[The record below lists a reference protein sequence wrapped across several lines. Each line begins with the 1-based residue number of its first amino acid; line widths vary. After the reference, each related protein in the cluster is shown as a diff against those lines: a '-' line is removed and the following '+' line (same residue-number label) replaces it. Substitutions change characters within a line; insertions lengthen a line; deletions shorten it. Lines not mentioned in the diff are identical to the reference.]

1 MTLTEP
7 AATKTF
13 APRPFLAASK
23 QFAAGSDTPRAY
35 LERCIAAI
43 AAHEPA
49 VGAFVETNFA
59 GARAAADQATERWRA
74 GKPRSAIDGM
84 PVGIK
89 DIMETY
95 DMPTQMGSPL
105 FDGWRGERDA
115 AAVYALRAA
124 GAVIVGKTVT
134 TEFAATHPRGTRNP
148 HDPRRTPGG
157 SSSGSAAA
165 VATGMVPAA
174 LGTQVVGSILRPSS
188 FCGCVGFKPTL
199 GAINRGGSHD
209 YLSQSCTGPI
219 AATLEDAW
227 VVAREIARR
236 VGGDPGFPR
245 LAGPMTPP
253 PGKKLGAVAVLETP
267 GWPDAGSGA
276 RQELERAVAA
286 LRAAGIAI
294 LTRRDHPLVEKIE
307 TALTQAMPITRAI
320 NEWEFV
326 WPLNDYHRRDASKLS
341 ESMRERLK
349 SAEAMD
355 EGRYEELIAERA
367 RIRAQF
373 AELAAV
379 ADAAVTLSATGA
391 APVGLGWTGD
401 PIFVVSGSLLG
412 VPAVSLPLLEDD
424 GLPLGLQVL
433 GFAQRDA
440 DLIAAAAAI
449 RDTVAGR

>member
-1 MTLTEP
+1 MSVAEA
-7 AATKTF
+7 AATTF
-13 APRPFLAASK
+13 APRPFLTASK
-23 QFAAGSDTPRAY
+23 QFAAGAETPRAY
-35 LERCIAAI
+35 LERCLAAI
-43 AAHEPA
+43 DEHEPA
-49 VGAFVETNFA
+49 VGAFVTTDIA
-59 GARAAADQATERWRA
+59 VARKAADEATQRWRA

-89 DIMETY
+89 DIIETY

-165 VATGMVPAA
+165 VATGMVAAA

-188 FCGCVGFKPTL
+188 FCGVVGFKPTV

-209 YLSQSCTGPI
+209 FLSQSCTGPI

-245 LAGPMTPP
+245 LAGPMAPP
-253 PGKKLGAVAVLETP
+253 PAKKPRALALLETA
-267 GWPDAGSGA
+267 GWPVATDGA
-276 RQELERAVAA
+276 RQQLERAVAR
-286 LRAAGIAI
+286 LRSAGVAI
-294 LTRRDHPLVEKIE
+294 LTRRDNPLVENVE
-307 TALTQAMPITRAI
+307 RALAEAMPITRAI
-320 NEWEFV
+320 NEWEFI
-326 WPLNDYHRRDASKLS
+326 WPLGEYHRRDASALS

-349 SAEAMD
+349 TAEAMD
-355 EGRYEELIAERA
+355 EGKYEGLIAERA
-367 RIRAQF
+367 RIRALH
-373 AELAAV
+373 AELAAI
-379 ADAAVTLSATGA
+379 ADAAVTLSAPGA

-412 VPAVSLPLLEDD
+412 VPAVSLPLLEDE

-440 DLIAAAAAI
+440 DLVATAAAI
-449 RDTVAGR
+449 RDAVGSK

>member
-1 MTLTEP
+1 MSVAE
-7 AATKTF
+7 ATAKTF

-23 QFAAGSDTPRAY
+23 QFAVGADTPRAY
-35 LERCIAAI
+35 LERCLAALSE
-43 AAHEPA
+43 HEPA
-49 VGAFVETNFA
+49 VGAFVTSDVPA
-59 GARAAADQATERWRA
+59 ARKAADAATERWRA
-74 GKPRSAIDGM
+74 GNPRSAIDGM

-89 DIMETY
+89 DIIETY

-105 FDGWRGERDA
+105 FAGWRGERDA
-115 AAVYALRAA
+115 ASVYALRAA

-188 FCGCVGFKPTL
+188 FCGAVGFKPTV
-199 GAINRGGSHD
+199 GALNRGGSHD

-227 VVAREIARR
+227 AVAREIARR

-253 PGKKLGAVAVLETP
+253 AAKKPRALAVLETA
-267 GWPDAGSGA
+267 GWPVVTAGA
-276 RQELERAVAA
+276 RQELERAVAQ
-286 LRAAGIAI
+286 LRAAGVAI
-294 LTRRDHPLVEKIE
+294 LTRRDTPLVEKVE
-307 TALTQAMPITRAI
+307 QALADAMPITRAI
-320 NEWEFV
+320 NEWEWV
-326 WPLNDYHRRDASKLS
+326 WPLNDYHRRDANGLS

-349 SAEAMD
+349 SAEAME
-355 EGRYEELIAERA
+355 EGQYEKLIAQRA

-373 AELAAV
+373 AELAGI
-379 ADAAVTLSATGA
+379 ADAAVTLSAPGA
-391 APVGLGWTGD
+391 APLGLDSTGD

-412 VPAVSLPLLEDD
+412 VPAVSLPLLEDE

-440 DLIAAAAAI
+440 DLIATAAAI
-449 RDTVAGR
+449 RDTVGSK

>member
-1 MTLTEP
+1 MSVAES
-7 AATKTF
+7 AVKTF

-23 QFAAGSDTPRAY
+23 QFAAGADTPRAY
-35 LERCIAAI
+35 LERCLGAHAE
-43 AAHEPA
+43 HEPA
-49 VGAFVETNFA
+49 VGAFVTTDIP
-59 GARAAADQATERWRA
+59 GARKAADDATQRWLA

-89 DIMETY
+89 DIIETY

-105 FDGWRGERDA
+105 FEGWRGGRDA

-165 VATGMVPAA
+165 VATGMVTAA
-174 LGTQVVGSILRPSS
+174 LGMQVVGSILRPSS
-188 FCGCVGFKPTL
+188 FCGAVGFKPTV

-227 VVAREIARR
+227 AVAREIARR

-253 PGKKLGAVAVLETP
+253 PAKKPRALAVLETA
-267 GWPDAGSGA
+267 GWPVATAGA
-276 RQELERAVAA
+276 RQELERAVAR
-286 LRAAGIAI
+286 LRSAGVAI
-294 LTRRDHPLVEKIE
+294 LTRRDNPLIEKIE
-307 TALTQAMPITRAI
+307 AALTQAMPITRSI

-326 WPLNDYHRRDASKLS
+326 WPLNDYHRRDAGGLS

-349 SAEAMD
+349 SAEAME
-355 EGRYEELIAERA
+355 EGKYEELIAERA

-373 AELAAV
+373 AELAAI
-379 ADAAVTLSATGA
+379 ADGAVTLSAPGA

-440 DLIAAAAAI
+440 DLIATAAAV
-449 RDTVAGR
+449 RDAVDSK

>member
-1 MTLTEP
+1 MALVEP
-7 AATKTF
+7 ATRTF
-13 APRPFLAASK
+13 ALRPFLTATK
-23 QFAAGSDTPRAY
+23 DFAAGADTPRAY

-43 AAHEPA
+43 TAHEPA
-49 VGAFVETNFA
+49 VGAFVETNLG
-59 GARAAADQATERWRA
+59 GARTAADQATERWRA

-84 PVGIK
+84 PVGVK
-89 DIMETY
+89 DIIETY

-188 FCGCVGFKPTL
+188 FCGCVGFKPTV
-199 GAINRGGSHD
+199 GAVNRGGSHD
-209 YLSQSCTGPI
+209 YLSQSCTGVI

-227 VVAREIARR
+227 VTAREIARR

-245 LAGPMTPP
+245 LAGPMAPP
-253 PGKKLGAVAVLETP
+253 PAKKPRAVAVLETA
-267 GWPDAGSGA
+267 GWPAATAGA
-276 RQELERAVAA
+276 RQELERAVAR
-286 LRAAGIAI
+286 LRAAGVAI
-294 LTRRDHPLVEKIE
+294 LTRRDNPLIEKIE
-307 TALTQAMPITRAI
+307 RALAPAMPVTREI
-320 NEWEFV
+320 NEWEWV
-326 WPLNDYHRRDASKLS
+326 WPLNDYHRRDASALS

-355 EGRYEELIAERA
+355 EGHYENLIAERA

-373 AELAAV
+373 AELAGI
-379 ADAAVTLSATGA
+379 ADAAVTLTATGA
-391 APVGLGWTGD
+391 APVGLDWTGD
-401 PIFVVSGSLLG
+401 PIFVVTGSLLG
-412 VPAVSLPLLEDD
+412 VPTVSLPLLADE

-433 GFAQRDA
+433 GFERRDA
-440 DLIAAAAAI
+440 DLMAAAAAI
-449 RDTVAGR
+449 RDTVAGT

>member
-1 MTLTEP
+1 MSLAES
-7 AATKTF
+7 AVRTF
-13 APRPFLAASK
+13 SPRPFLAASK
-23 QFAAGSDTPRAY
+23 QFAAGADTPRAY
-35 LERCIAAI
+35 LERCLAAHSE
-43 AAHEPA
+43 HEPA
-49 VGAFVETNFA
+49 VGAFVTTDTPA
-59 GARAAADQATERWRA
+59 ARKAAEAATERWRA

-89 DIMETY
+89 DIIETY

-105 FDGWRGERDA
+105 FKGWRGERDA
-115 AAVYALRAA
+115 ASVYALRAA

-188 FCGCVGFKPTL
+188 FCGAVGFKPTV
-199 GAINRGGSHD
+199 GALNRGGSHD

-227 VVAREIARR
+227 AVAREIARR

-253 PGKKLGAVAVLETP
+253 AAKKPRALALLETA
-267 GWPDAGSGA
+267 GWPVATSGA
-276 RQELERAVAA
+276 RQELERAVAR
-286 LRAAGIAI
+286 LRSAGVAI
-294 LTRRDHPLVEKIE
+294 LTRRDTPLVEKIE
-307 TALTQAMPITRAI
+307 QALADAMPITRAI
-320 NEWEFV
+320 NEWEWV
-326 WPLNDYHRRDASKLS
+326 WPLNDYHRRDASALS
-341 ESMRERLK
+341 ESMRGRLT
-349 SAEAMD
+349 SAEAMQ
-355 EGRYEELIAERA
+355 EGQYEALIAQRA

-373 AELAAV
+373 AELAGI
-379 ADAAVTLSATGA
+379 ADAAVTLSAPGA
-391 APVGLGWTGD
+391 APLGLDSTGD

-412 VPAVSLPLLEDD
+412 VPAVSLPLLEDE

-440 DLIAAAAAI
+440 DLIATAGGI
-449 RDTVAGR
+449 RDAVGSK

>member
-1 MTLTEP
+1 MSVAE
-7 AATKTF
+7 AVAKTF

-23 QFAAGSDTPRAY
+23 QFGAGADGPRAY
-35 LERCIAAI
+35 LERCLAALSE
-43 AAHEPA
+43 HEPA
-49 VGAFVETNFA
+49 VGAFVTTQTEA
-59 GARAAADQATERWRA
+59 ARKSADAATQRWRA
-74 GKPRSAIDGM
+74 DKPLSAIDGM

-89 DIMETY
+89 DIIETY

-115 AAVYALRAA
+115 AAVHALRAA

-165 VATGMVPAA
+165 VATGMVAAA

-188 FCGCVGFKPTL
+188 FCGVVGFKPTV

-209 YLSQSCTGPI
+209 FLSQSCTGPI

-227 VVAREIARR
+227 MVAREIARR

-253 PGKKLGAVAVLETP
+253 AAKTPRALALLETP
-267 GWPDAGSGA
+267 GWPVATAGA
-276 RQELERAVAA
+276 RQDLERAVAR
-286 LRAAGIAI
+286 LRAVGIAI
-294 LTRRDHPLVEKIE
+294 LTRRDTPLVEKVE
-307 TALTQAMPITRAI
+307 SALANVMPITRAI
-320 NEWEFV
+320 NEWEWV
-326 WPLNDYHRRDASKLS
+326 WPLNDYHRRDASALS

-349 SAEAMD
+349 SAEAME
-355 EGRYEELIAERA
+355 EGKYEELIAERA

-373 AELAAV
+373 AELATV
-379 ADAAVTLSATGA
+379 ADAAVTLSAPGA

-412 VPAVSLPLLEDD
+412 VPAVSLPLLEDE

-433 GFAQRDA
+433 GFAHRDA
-440 DLIAAAAAI
+440 DLIATAAAI
-449 RDTVAGR
+449 RDAVGGK

>member
-1 MTLTEP
+1 MSVVES
-7 AATKTF
+7 AASTF
-13 APRPFLAASK
+13 APRPFLVTSK
-23 QFAAGSDTPRAY
+23 QFATGADTPRAY
-35 LERCIAAI
+35 LERCLAAL
-43 AAHEPA
+43 AEHEPA
-49 VGAFVETNFA
+49 VGAFVTTDTDA
-59 GARAAADQATERWRA
+59 ARKSADAATTRWRA
-74 GKPRSAIDGM
+74 GNPRSAIDGM

-89 DIMETY
+89 DIIETY

-105 FDGWRGERDA
+105 FEGWRGERDA

-124 GAVIVGKTVT
+124 GAVVVGKTVT

-165 VATGMVPAA
+165 VATGMVTAA

-188 FCGCVGFKPTL
+188 FCGVVGFKPTV

-227 VVAREIARR
+227 AVAREIARR

-253 PGKKLGAVAVLETP
+253 PAKKPRALAVLETA
-267 GWPDAGSGA
+267 GWPVATAGA
-276 RQELERAVAA
+276 RQELERAVAR
-286 LRAAGIAI
+286 LRAAGIA
-294 LTRRDHPLVEKIE
+294 LVTRRDTPLVEKIE
-307 TALTQAMPITRAI
+307 SALAEAMPLTRAI
-320 NEWEFV
+320 NEWEWV
-326 WPLNDYHRRDASKLS
+326 WPLNDYHRRDPNALS

-355 EGRYEELIAERA
+355 EGHYEKLIAERA

-373 AELAAV
+373 AELAAI
-379 ADAAVTLSATGA
+379 ADGAVTLSAPGA
-391 APVGLGWTGD
+391 APIGLGWTGD

-412 VPAVSLPLLEDD
+412 VPAVSLPLLEDE
-424 GLPLGLQVL
+424 GLPLGLQLL

-440 DLIAAAAAI
+440 DLIATAAAI
-449 RDTVAGR
+449 RDTGGGK

>member
-1 MTLTEP
+1 MSVVESQV
-7 AATKTF
+7 TKF
-13 APRPFLAASK
+13 APRPFLVASK
-23 QFAAGSDTPRAY
+23 QFPAGADTPRSY
-35 LERCIAAI
+35 LERCLAAL
-43 AAHEPA
+43 AEHEPA
-49 VGAFVETNFA
+49 VGAFVTTDAA
-59 GARAAADQATERWRA
+59 GARKAADAATERWRA
-74 GKPRSAIDGM
+74 GNPRSAIDGM

-89 DIMETY
+89 DIIETY

-105 FDGWRGERDA
+105 FTGWRGERDA

-165 VATGMVPAA
+165 VATGMVSAA

-188 FCGCVGFKPTL
+188 FCGVVGFKPTV
-199 GAINRGGSHD
+199 GALNRGGSHD
-209 YLSQSCTGPI
+209 FLSQSCTGPI

-227 VVAREIARR
+227 AVAREIARR

-245 LAGPMTPP
+245 LAGPMTTPP
-253 PGKKLGAVAVLETP
+253 AKAPRAVAVLETP
-267 GWPDAGSGA
+267 GWPVATADA
-276 RQELERAVAA
+276 RRELDRAVER
-286 LRAAGIAI
+286 LRAGGVAI
-294 LTRRDHPLVEKIE
+294 LTRRDTPLIEKVES
-307 TALTQAMPITRAI
+307 ALTRAMPLTRAI

-326 WPLNDYHRRDASKLS
+326 WPLNDYHRRDASALS
-341 ESMRERLK
+341 ESMRERLTA
-349 SAEAMD
+349 AEAMP
-355 EGRYEELIAERA
+355 EGHYEELIAERA

-373 AELAAV
+373 AELAGV
-379 ADAAVTLSATGA
+379 VDAAVTLSAPGA

-412 VPAVSLPLLEDD
+412 VPAVSLPLLEDE

-433 GFAQRDA
+433 GFAGRDA
-440 DLIAAAAAI
+440 DLIATAAGV
-449 RDTVAGR
+449 RGLVGSK

>member
-1 MTLTEP
+1 MALVDR
-7 AATKTF
+7 AATTF

-23 QFAAGSDTPRAY
+23 QFSAGTDTPRGY
-35 LERCIAAI
+35 LERCLAAI
-43 AAHEPA
+43 AEHEPA
-49 VGAFVETNFA
+49 VGAFVTTDIA
-59 GARAAADQATERWRA
+59 GARKAADAATERWRA
-74 GKPRSAIDGM
+74 GNPRSAIDGM

-89 DIMETY
+89 DIIETY

-105 FDGWRGERDA
+105 FEGWRGERDA
-115 AAVYALRAA
+115 AAASALRSA

-165 VATGMVPAA
+165 VATGMVAAA

-188 FCGCVGFKPTL
+188 FCGVVGFKPTV

-209 YLSQSCTGPI
+209 FLSQSCTGPI

-253 PGKKLGAVAVLETP
+253 PAGKPRALALLETA
-267 GWPDAGSGA
+267 GWPVASEGA
-276 RQELERAVAA
+276 RHELERAVAR

-294 LTRRDHPLVEKIE
+294 LSRRDTPLVEKIE
-307 TALTQAMPITRAI
+307 RALAEAMPITRAI

-326 WPLNDYHRRDASKLS
+326 WPLNDYHRRDASALS

-355 EGRYEELIAERA
+355 EGKYEELIAERA
-367 RIRAQF
+367 RIRALF
-373 AELAAV
+373 AELAAI
-379 ADAAVTLSATGA
+379 ADAAVTLSAPGA

-412 VPAVSLPLLEDD
+412 VPAVSLPLLEDE

-440 DLIAAAAAI
+440 DLVATAAAI
-449 RDTVAGR
+449 RDTVGSK

>member
-7 AATKTF
+7 ATSKTF
-13 APRPFLAASK
+13 TPRPFLAASK

-43 AAHEPA
+43 AAYEPA

-89 DIMETY
+89 DIMETC

-124 GAVIVGKTVT
+124 GAVVVGKTVT

-188 FCGCVGFKPTL
+188 FCGCVGFKPTV
-199 GAINRGGSHD
+199 GAVNRGGSHD
-209 YLSQSCTGPI
+209 YLSQSCTGVI

-227 VVAREIARR
+227 AVAREIARR

-245 LAGPMTPP
+245 LAGPMAPP
-253 PGKKLGAVAVLETP
+253 AARKPRAVAVLETA
-267 GWPDAGSGA
+267 GWPVATAAA
-276 RQELERAVAA
+276 RQELERAVAR

-294 LTRRDHPLVEKIE
+294 LTRRDNSLVEKVE
-307 TALTQAMPITRAI
+307 TALAQAMPITRAI
-320 NEWEFV
+320 NEWEWV
-326 WPLNDYHRRDASKLS
+326 WPLNDYHRRDAGGLS
-341 ESMRERLK
+341 ESMRERLA
-349 SAEAMD
+349 SAEAMA

-379 ADAAVTLSATGA
+379 ADAAVTLSAPGA

-401 PIFVVSGSLLG
+401 PIFVVTGSLLG
-412 VPAVSLPLLEDD
+412 VPTVSLPLLADE

-440 DLIAAAAAI
+440 DLMAAAAAI
-449 RDTVAGR
+449 RDAVGSK

>member
-1 MTLTEP
+1 MSVVES
-7 AATKTF
+7 AATTF

-23 QFAAGSDTPRAY
+23 QFATGADTPRAY
-35 LERCIAAI
+35 LERCLAAL
-43 AAHEPA
+43 AEHEPA
-49 VGAFVETNFA
+49 VGAFVTTEVEA
-59 GARAAADQATERWRA
+59 ARKAADAATARWRA
-74 GKPRSAIDGM
+74 GKPLSALDGM

-89 DIMETY
+89 DIIETH

-105 FDGWRGERDA
+105 FAGWRGERDA
-115 AAVYALRAA
+115 ASVYALRAA
-124 GAVIVGKTVT
+124 GAVVVGKTVT

-165 VATGMVPAA
+165 VATGMVAAA

-188 FCGCVGFKPTL
+188 FCGVVGFKPTA

-209 YLSQSCTGPI
+209 FLSQSCTGPI

-227 VVAREIARR
+227 AVAREIARR

-253 PGKKLGAVAVLETP
+253 PAERPRALAVLETP
-267 GWPDAGSGA
+267 GWPVATAGA
-276 RQELERAVAA
+276 RQGLARAVER
-286 LRAAGIAI
+286 LRAAGVAL
-294 LTRRDHPLVEKIE
+294 LTRRDTPLVEKIE
-307 TALTQAMPITRAI
+307 SALADAMPLTRAI
-320 NEWEFV
+320 NEWEWV
-326 WPLNDYHRRDASKLS
+326 WPLNEHHRRDAGALS

-349 SAEAMD
+349 SAEAME
-355 EGRYEELIAERA
+355 EGHYEKLIGERA

-379 ADAAVTLSATGA
+379 ADGAVTLSAAGA
-391 APVGLGWTGD
+391 APVGLDWTGD

-412 VPAVSLPLLEDD
+412 VPAVSLPLLEDE

-440 DLIAAAAAI
+440 DLFAAATAI
-449 RDTVAGR
+449 RDAVGGK

>member
-1 MTLTEP
+1 MTLAE
-7 AATKTF
+7 ATRTF
-13 APRPFLAASK
+13 ALRPFLAATK
-23 QFAAGSDTPRAY
+23 EFAAGADTPRAY

-49 VGAFVETNFA
+49 VGAFVATNFD
-59 GARAAADQATERWRA
+59 GARAAADQSSERWRA

-89 DIMETY
+89 DIIETY

-115 AAVYALRAA
+115 AAVHALRAA

-188 FCGCVGFKPTL
+188 FCGCVGFKPTV

-209 YLSQSCTGPI
+209 YLSQSCTGVI

-227 VVAREIARR
+227 VTAREIARR
-236 VGGDPGFPR
+236 VGGDPGFAH
-245 LAGPMTPP
+245 LAGPIAPP
-253 PGKKLGAVAVLETP
+253 TAKKPRAVAVLETA
-267 GWPDAGSGA
+267 GWAVATAGA
-276 RQELERAVAA
+276 RQELERAVAR
-286 LRAAGIAI
+286 LRAAGVAI
-294 LTRRDHPLVEKIE
+294 LTCRDTPLIETIE
-307 TALTQAMPITRAI
+307 TALAPAMPITREI
-320 NEWEFV
+320 NEWEWV
-326 WPLNDYHRRDASKLS
+326 WPLNDYHRRNAGALS

-355 EGRYEELIAERA
+355 EGRYETLIAERA

-373 AELAAV
+373 AELAGI
-379 ADAAVTLSATGA
+379 ADAAVTLTATGA
-391 APVGLGWTGD
+391 APLGLGWTGD
-401 PIFVVSGSLLG
+401 PIFVVTGSLLG
-412 VPAVSLPLLEDD
+412 VPTVSLPLLADE

-433 GFAQRDA
+433 GFERRDA
-440 DLIAAAAAI
+440 DLMAAAAAI
-449 RDTVAGR
+449 RDTVAGK

>member
-1 MTLTEP
+1 MSVAET
-7 AATKTF
+7 AVKTF
-13 APRPFLAASK
+13 APRPFLGASK
-23 QFAAGSDTPRAY
+23 QFAAGADSPRAY
-35 LERCIAAI
+35 LERCLAAL
-43 AAHEPA
+43 AEHEPA
-49 VGAFVETNFA
+49 VGAFVATDIP
-59 GARAAADQATERWRA
+59 GARKAADAATERWRA
-74 GKPRSAIDGM
+74 GKARSAIDGM

-115 AAVYALRAA
+115 AAVHALRAA
-124 GAVIVGKTVT
+124 GTVIVGKTVT

-188 FCGCVGFKPTL
+188 FCGVVGFKPTV

-227 VVAREIARR
+227 TVAREIARR

-245 LAGPMTPP
+245 LAGPLTPP
-253 PGKKLGAVAVLETP
+253 PAKKPRALAVLETA
-267 GWPDAGSGA
+267 GWPVATAGA
-276 RQELERAVAA
+276 RQELERAVGR
-286 LRAAGIAI
+286 LRSAGTAI
-294 LTRRDHPLVEKIE
+294 LTRHDNPLVEKIE
-307 TALTQAMPITRAI
+307 RALADAMRITRTI

-326 WPLNDYHRRDASKLS
+326 WPLNDYHRRDASALS
-341 ESMRERLK
+341 ESMRERFK
-349 SAEAMD
+349 SAEAME
-355 EGRYEELIAERA
+355 EGKYEELIAERA

-373 AELAAV
+373 AELATT
-379 ADAAVTLSATGA
+379 ADAAVTLSAPGA

-401 PIFVVSGSLLG
+401 PIFVVCGSLLG
-412 VPAVSLPLLEDD
+412 VPAVSLPLLEDE

-440 DLIAAAAAI
+440 DLIATATAI
-449 RDTVAGR
+449 RDTVDSK

>member
-1 MTLTEP
+1 MSVVES
-7 AATKTF
+7 AAKTF

-23 QFAAGSDTPRAY
+23 QFAAGADTPRGY
-35 LERCIAAI
+35 LERCLAALSE
-43 AAHEPA
+43 HEPA
-49 VGAFVETNFA
+49 VGAFVTTDTD
-59 GARAAADQATERWRA
+59 GARKSADAATARWRA

-105 FDGWRGERDA
+105 FEGWRSGRDA

-124 GAVIVGKTVT
+124 GAVIVGKAVT

-165 VATGMVPAA
+165 VATGMVAAA
-174 LGTQVVGSILRPSS
+174 LGTQVVGSILRPSG
-188 FCGCVGFKPTL
+188 FCGVVGFKPTV

-253 PGKKLGAVAVLETP
+253 PAKTPRALAVLETA
-267 GWPDAGSGA
+267 GWPVATAGA
-276 RQELERAVAA
+276 RQELERAVAR
-286 LRAAGIAI
+286 LRSAGVAI
-294 LTRRDHPLVEKIE
+294 LTRRDTPLVETIE
-307 TALTQAMPITRAI
+307 RALHEAMPLTRAI
-320 NEWEFV
+320 NEWEWV
-326 WPLNDYHRRDASKLS
+326 WPLNDYSRRDSSALS

-349 SAEAMD
+349 LAEAMQ
-355 EGRYEELIAERA
+355 EGQYEELIAERA
-367 RIRAQF
+367 RVRTHY
-373 AELAAV
+373 AELAAI
-379 ADAAVTLSATGA
+379 ADGAVTLSAPGA
-391 APVGLGWTGD
+391 APVDLGWTGD

-412 VPAVSLPLLEDD
+412 VPTVSLPLLEDE

-440 DLIAAAAAI
+440 DLIATAAAI
-449 RDTVAGR
+449 RDAVGSK

>member
-1 MTLTEP
+1 MSVVES
-7 AATKTF
+7 AAKTF

-23 QFAAGSDTPRAY
+23 QFTAGADSPRAY
-35 LERCIAAI
+35 LERCLAALSE
-43 AAHEPA
+43 HEPA
-49 VGAFVETNFA
+49 VGAFVTTGTE
-59 GARAAADQATERWRA
+59 GARKSADAATGRWRA
-74 GKPRSAIDGM
+74 GKPLSAIDGM

-89 DIMETY
+89 DIIETH
-95 DMPTQMGSPL
+95 DMPTQMGSSL
-105 FDGWRGERDA
+105 FEGWRGERDA

-124 GAVIVGKTVT
+124 GAVVVGKTVT

-165 VATGMVPAA
+165 VATGMVAAA

-188 FCGCVGFKPTL
+188 FCGVVGFKPTV

-219 AATLEDAW
+219 AASLEDAW

-253 PGKKLGAVAVLETP
+253 PAKTPRALAVLETP
-267 GWPDAGSGA
+267 GWPVAAAGA
-276 RQELERAVAA
+276 RAELERAVAR
-286 LRAAGIAI
+286 LRSAGVAI
-294 LTRRDHPLVEKIE
+294 LTRCDTPLVDKVES
-307 TALTQAMPITRAI
+307 ALANAMPITRAI
-320 NEWEFV
+320 NEWEWV
-326 WPLNDYHRRDASKLS
+326 WPLNEYHRRDASALS

-349 SAEAMD
+349 SAEAME

-373 AELAAV
+373 AELATI
-379 ADAAVTLSATGA
+379 ADAAVALSAPGA

-412 VPAVSLPLLEDD
+412 VPAVSLPLLEDE

-440 DLIAAAAAI
+440 DLIATAAGI
-449 RDTVAGR
+449 RDAVGSK

>member
-1 MTLTEP
+1 MTLAEP
-7 AATKTF
+7 TTRTF
-13 APRPFLAASK
+13 ALRPFLAATK
-23 QFAAGSDTPRAY
+23 DFAAGADTPRAY

-49 VGAFVETNFA
+49 VGAFVETNLD
-59 GARAAADQATERWRA
+59 GARKVADQATERWRA

-89 DIMETY
+89 DIIETY

-105 FDGWRGERDA
+105 FEGWRGERDA
-115 AAVYALRAA
+115 AAVHALRAA

-188 FCGCVGFKPTL
+188 FCGCVGFKPTV

-209 YLSQSCTGPI
+209 YLSQSCTGVI

-227 VVAREIARR
+227 VTAREIARR

-245 LAGPMTPP
+245 LAGPMAPP
-253 PGKKLGAVAVLETP
+253 AGKKPRAVAVLETA
-267 GWPDAGSGA
+267 GWAAATAGA
-276 RQELERAVAA
+276 RQELERAVAR
-286 LRAAGIAI
+286 LRAAGVAI
-294 LTRRDHPLVEKIE
+294 LTRRDNPLVETIE
-307 TALTQAMPITRAI
+307 AALAPAMPITRAI
-320 NEWEFV
+320 NEWEWV
-326 WPLNDYHRRDASKLS
+326 WPLNDYHRRDASALS

-349 SAEAMD
+349 AAEAMD
-355 EGRYEELIAERA
+355 EGRYETLIAERG

-373 AELAAV
+373 AELAAI
-379 ADAAVTLSATGA
+379 ADVAVTLTATGA
-391 APVGLGWTGD
+391 APLGLGSTGD
-401 PIFVVSGSLLG
+401 PIFVVTGSLLG
-412 VPAVSLPLLEDD
+412 VPTVSLPLFADE

-433 GFAQRDA
+433 GFARRDA
-440 DLIAAAAAI
+440 YLMAAAAAI
-449 RDTVAGR
+449 RDIVAGK

>member
-1 MTLTEP
+1 MTLADP
-7 AATKTF
+7 ATRTF
-13 APRPFLAASK
+13 ALRPFLAATK
-23 QFAAGSDTPRAY
+23 DFAAGADTPRAY
-35 LERCIAAI
+35 LERCITAI

-49 VGAFVETNFA
+49 VGAFVATNLD
-59 GARAAADQATERWRA
+59 GARAAADQASERWRA
-74 GKPRSAIDGM
+74 GQSRSAIDGM
-84 PVGIK
+84 PVGVK
-89 DIMETY
+89 DIIETY

-105 FDGWRGERDA
+105 FAGWRGERDA

-188 FCGCVGFKPTL
+188 FCGCVGFKPTV

-209 YLSQSCTGPI
+209 YLSQSCTGVI

-227 VVAREIARR
+227 VTAREIARR
-236 VGGDPGFPR
+236 VGGDPGFAR
-245 LAGPMTPP
+245 LAGPLTPP
-253 PGKKLGAVAVLETP
+253 AGRKPRAVAILETA
-267 GWPDAGSGA
+267 GWAVATAAA
-276 RQELERAVAA
+276 RQELERAVAR
-286 LRAAGIAI
+286 LRAAGVAI
-294 LTRRDHPLVEKIE
+294 LTRRDTPLVETIE
-307 TALTQAMPITRAI
+307 TALAAAMPITREI

-326 WPLNDYHRRDASKLS
+326 WPLGDYHRRDASALS

-355 EGRYEELIAERA
+355 EGRYETLIAERA

-373 AELAAV
+373 AELAGI
-379 ADAAVTLSATGA
+379 ADAAVTLTATGA
-391 APVGLGWTGD
+391 APLGLDWTGD
-401 PIFVVSGSLLG
+401 PIFVVTGSLLG
-412 VPAVSLPLLEDD
+412 VPTVSLPLLADE

-433 GFAQRDA
+433 GFERRDA
-440 DLIAAAAAI
+440 DLMAAAAAI
-449 RDTVAGR
+449 RDAVAGK

>member
-1 MTLTEP
+1 MSVVES
-7 AATKTF
+7 AAKTF

-23 QFAAGSDTPRAY
+23 QFTATDSPRAY
-35 LERCIAAI
+35 LERCLVALSE
-43 AAHEPA
+43 HEPA
-49 VGAFVETNFA
+49 VGAFVTTQTEA
-59 GARAAADQATERWRA
+59 ARKAADAATARWRA
-74 GKPRSAIDGM
+74 GKPLSAIDGV

-89 DIMETY
+89 DIIETY

-105 FDGWRGERDA
+105 FEGWRGERDA

-165 VATGMVPAA
+165 VATGMVAAA

-188 FCGCVGFKPTL
+188 FCGVVGFKPTV

-236 VGGDPGFPR
+236 VGGDPGFTR

-253 PGKKLGAVAVLETP
+253 SARTPRALAVLETA
-267 GWPDAGSGA
+267 GWPVATDGA
-276 RQELERAVAA
+276 RQELERAVAR

-294 LTRRDHPLVEKIE
+294 LTRRDTPLVETLE
-307 TALTQAMPITRAI
+307 RGLHEAMPVTRAI
-320 NEWEFV
+320 NEWEWV
-326 WPLNDYHRRDASKLS
+326 WPLNDYARRDSSALS

-349 SAEAMD
+349 LAEAMH
-355 EGRYEELIAERA
+355 EGRYEELIVERG
-367 RIRAQF
+367 RIRALY
-373 AELAAV
+373 AELAAI
-379 ADAAVTLSATGA
+379 ADAAVTLSAPGA
-391 APVGLGWTGD
+391 APLGLGWTGD

-412 VPAVSLPLLEDD
+412 VPTVSLPLLEDE

-440 DLIAAAAAI
+440 DLIATAAGI
-449 RDTVAGR
+449 RDTVGSK

>member
-1 MTLTEP
+1 MSVVE
-7 AATKTF
+7 AAASTF

-23 QFAAGSDTPRAY
+23 QFATGADTPRAY
-35 LERCIAAI
+35 LERCLAAL

-49 VGAFVETNFA
+49 VGAFVTTEVEA
-59 GARAAADQATERWRA
+59 ARKAADAATARWRA
-74 GKPRSAIDGM
+74 GNRLSALDGM

-89 DIMETY
+89 DIIETH

-105 FDGWRGERDA
+105 FAGWRGERDA
-115 AAVYALRAA
+115 ASVYALRAA
-124 GAVIVGKTVT
+124 GAVVVGKTVT

-165 VATGMVPAA
+165 VATGMVAAA

-188 FCGCVGFKPTL
+188 FCGVVGFKPTV

-209 YLSQSCTGPI
+209 FLSQSCTGPI

-227 VVAREIARR
+227 TVAREIARR

-253 PGKKLGAVAVLETP
+253 PAKKPRALAVLETP
-267 GWPDAGSGA
+267 GWPVATAGA
-276 RQELERAVAA
+276 RQELARAIER
-286 LRAAGIAI
+286 LRAADVTL
-294 LTRRDHPLVEKIE
+294 LTRRDTPLVEKIE
-307 TALTQAMPITRAI
+307 SALAEAMPLTRAI
-320 NEWEFV
+320 NEWEWV
-326 WPLNDYHRRDASKLS
+326 WPLNEYHRRDAGALS

-349 SAEAMD
+349 SAEAMQ
-355 EGRYEELIAERA
+355 EGHYEKLIAARA
-367 RIRAQF
+367 RIRASF
-373 AELAAV
+373 AELAGI
-379 ADAAVTLSATGA
+379 ADGAVTLSAPGA

-412 VPAVSLPLLEDD
+412 VPAVSLPLLEDE

-440 DLIAAAAAI
+440 DLFAAAAAI
-449 RDTVAGR
+449 RDAAGGK

>member
-1 MTLTEP
+1 MSLAETT
-7 AATKTF
+7 AKTF

-23 QFAAGSDTPRAY
+23 QFAAGADTARAY
-35 LERCIAAI
+35 LERCLAAF
-43 AAHEPA
+43 AEHEPA
-49 VGAFVETNFA
+49 VGAFVTTDFP
-59 GARAAADQATERWRA
+59 GARKAADAATERWRA
-74 GKPRSAIDGM
+74 GRARSTIDGM

-89 DIMETY
+89 DIIETY

-105 FDGWRGERDA
+105 FGGWRGERDA

-165 VATGMVPAA
+165 VATGMVSAA

-188 FCGCVGFKPTL
+188 FCGAVGFKPTV

-209 YLSQSCTGPI
+209 FLSQSCTGPI

-227 VVAREIARR
+227 IVAREIARR

-245 LAGPMTPP
+245 LAGPMAPP
-253 PGKKLGAVAVLETP
+253 PAKKPRTLAALETA
-267 GWPDAGSGA
+267 GWPVATAGA
-276 RQELERAVAA
+276 RQELERVVGRLRSAGVA
-286 LRAAGIAI
+286 IV
-294 LTRRDHPLVEKIE
+294 TRHDTPLVEKVE
-307 TALTQAMPITRAI
+307 HALAEALPITRSI

-326 WPLNDYHRRDASKLS
+326 WPLNDYHRRDASALS
-341 ESMRERLK
+341 ESMRERFK
-349 SAEAMD
+349 SAEAME
-355 EGRYEELIAERA
+355 EGKYEELIAERA
-367 RIRAQF
+367 RIRALY
-373 AELAAV
+373 AEMAV
-379 ADAAVTLSATGA
+379 IADAAVTLSAAGA

-412 VPAVSLPLLEDD
+412 VPAVSLPLLEDE

-440 DLIAAAAAI
+440 DLIATAAAI
-449 RDTVAGR
+449 RDTVGTR

>member
-1 MTLTEP
+1 MMALVES
-7 AATKTF
+7 AAKTF
-13 APRPFLAASK
+13 APRPFLAATES
-23 QFAAGSDTPRAY
+23 FSVGTDTPRAY
-35 LERCIAAI
+35 LERCLAAL
-43 AAHEPA
+43 ADHEPT
-49 VGAFVETNFA
+49 VGAFVTTDVE
-59 GARAAADQATERWRA
+59 GARKIADQATERWRA
-74 GKPRSAIDGM
+74 GRPRSAIDGM

-89 DIMETY
+89 DIIETY

-115 AAVYALRAA
+115 AAVYALREA
-124 GAVIVGKTVT
+124 GAVVLGKTVT

-188 FCGCVGFKPTL
+188 FCGCVGFKPTV

-219 AATLEDAW
+219 AATVEDAW
-227 VVAREIARR
+227 AVAREIARR

-253 PGKKLGAVAVLETP
+253 AAQMPPAVAVLETP
-267 GWPDAGSGA
+267 GWPVAGAGA
-276 RQELERAVAA
+276 RQELDRAVAR
-286 LRAAGIAI
+286 LRAAGVAI
-294 LTRRDHPLVEKIE
+294 LTRRDNPLIEKVEA
-307 TALTQAMPITRAI
+307 ALAQAMPITRAI
-320 NEWEFV
+320 NDWEWV
-326 WPLNDYHRRDASKLS
+326 WPLNDYHRRDASALS

-349 SAEAMD
+349 TAEAMD
-355 EGRYEELIAERA
+355 EGQYEKLIAERA

-373 AELAAV
+373 AELAGI
-379 ADAAVTLSATGA
+379 ADAAVTLSAPGA
-391 APVGLGWTGD
+391 APVGLDWTGD

-412 VPAVSLPLLEDD
+412 VPTVSLPLLEDES
-424 GLPLGLQVL
+424 LPLGLQVL
-433 GFAQRDA
+433 GFARRDA
-440 DLIAAAAAI
+440 DLIAAATAI
-449 RDTVAGR
+449 RDIVGGK

>member
-1 MTLTEP
+1 MALVDR
-7 AATKTF
+7 AAKTF

-23 QFAAGSDTPRAY
+23 QFAAGVDTPRAY
-35 LERCIAAI
+35 LERCLAAL
-43 AAHEPA
+43 AEHEPA
-49 VGAFVETNFA
+49 VGAFVTTDIPS
-59 GARAAADQATERWRA
+59 ARKAADAATERWRA
-74 GKPRSAIDGM
+74 GNARSAIDGM

-89 DIMETY
+89 DIIETY

-105 FDGWRGERDA
+105 FEGWRGGRDA

-148 HDPRRTPGG
+148 HDPSRTPGG

-165 VATGMVPAA
+165 VATGMVSAA

-188 FCGCVGFKPTL
+188 FCGVIGFKPTV

-253 PGKKLGAVAVLETP
+253 SAKKPRALAVLQTP
-267 GWPDAGSGA
+267 GWSVATAGA
-276 RQELERAVAA
+276 RQELERAVGR

-294 LTRRDHPLVEKIE
+294 LTRHDTPLVEKIE
-307 TALTQAMPITRAI
+307 QALADAMPITRAI

-326 WPLNDYHRRDASKLS
+326 WPLNDYHRRDASALS
-341 ESMRERLK
+341 DSMRERLK
-349 SAEAMD
+349 AAEAME
-355 EGRYEELIAERA
+355 EGKYEELIAERA

-373 AELAAV
+373 TELAAI
-379 ADAAVTLSATGA
+379 ADAAVTLSAPGA

-412 VPAVSLPLLEDD
+412 VPAVSLPLLEDE
-424 GLPLGLQVL
+424 GLPLGLQAL
-433 GFAQRDA
+433 GFARRDA
-440 DLIAAAAAI
+440 DLIATAAAI
-449 RDTVAGR
+449 RDTVDSK

>member
-7 AATKTF
+7 AARTF
-13 APRPFLAASK
+13 ALQPFLTAAK
-23 QFAAGSDTPRAY
+23 DFAAGADTPRAY

-49 VGAFVETNFA
+49 VGAFVETNLD
-59 GARAAADQATERWRA
+59 GARAAADQSNERWRA

-89 DIMETY
+89 DIIETY

-188 FCGCVGFKPTL
+188 FCGCVGFKPTV

-209 YLSQSCTGPI
+209 YLSQSCTGVI

-227 VVAREIARR
+227 ATAREIARR

-245 LAGPMTPP
+245 LSGPMAPPAGKTPR
-253 PGKKLGAVAVLETP
+253 AVAVLETA
-267 GWPDAGSGA
+267 GWAAATAAA
-276 RQELERAVAA
+276 RQELERAVAR

-294 LTRRDHPLVEKIE
+294 VTRRDNALIE
-307 TALTQAMPITRAI
+307 TIETTLAPAMPITRAI
-320 NEWEFV
+320 NEWEWV
-326 WPLNDYHRRDASKLS
+326 WPLNDYHRRDASALS

-355 EGRYEELIAERA
+355 EGHYENLIAERA

-373 AELAAV
+373 AELAGI
-379 ADAAVTLSATGA
+379 ADAAVTLTATGA
-391 APVGLGWTGD
+391 APLGLDWTGD
-401 PIFVVSGSLLG
+401 PIFVVTGSLLG
-412 VPAVSLPLLEDD
+412 VPTVSLPLLADE

-433 GFAQRDA
+433 GFERRDA
-440 DLIAAAAAI
+440 DLMAAAAAI
-449 RDTVAGR
+449 RDTVAGN

>member
-1 MTLTEP
+1 MSVVES
-7 AATKTF
+7 AATAF
-13 APRPFLAASK
+13 APRPFLAGSK
-23 QFAAGSDTPRAY
+23 QFAAGTETPRAY
-35 LERCIAAI
+35 LERCLAALGE
-43 AAHEPA
+43 HEPA
-49 VGAFVETNFA
+49 VSAFVTTDLA
-59 GARAAADQATERWRA
+59 GARKAADAATERWRA
-74 GKPRSAIDGM
+74 GKQRSAIDGM

-89 DIMETY
+89 DIIETY

-115 AAVYALRAA
+115 AAVYALRTA

-148 HDPRRTPGG
+148 HDVRRTPGG

-165 VATGMVPAA
+165 VATGMVAAA

-188 FCGCVGFKPTL
+188 FCGVVGFKPTV

-227 VVAREIARR
+227 AVAREIARR

-253 PGKKLGAVAVLETP
+253 PAKAPRALAVLETP
-267 GWPDAGSGA
+267 GWPVATAGA
-276 RQELERAVAA
+276 RQELEQAVERLRKAGVA
-286 LRAAGIAI
+286 L
-294 LTRRDHPLVEKIE
+294 LTRRDTPLVEKIE
-307 TALTQAMPITRAI
+307 SALANAMPLTRAI
-320 NEWEFV
+320 NEWEWV
-326 WPLNDYHRRDASKLS
+326 WPLNDYSRRDASALS

-349 SAEAMD
+349 SAEAMQ
-355 EGRYEELIAERA
+355 EGQYEELIAERA

-373 AELAAV
+373 AELAAI
-379 ADAAVTLSATGA
+379 ADGAVTLAAPGA
-391 APVGLGWTGD
+391 APGGLGWTGD

-433 GFAQRDA
+433 GFAGRDA
-440 DLIAAAAAI
+440 DLFATAAAI
-449 RDTVAGR
+449 RDTVGSK

>member
-1 MTLTEP
+1 MAVVEST
-7 AATKTF
+7 AKTF
-13 APRPFLAASK
+13 APRPFLAAAK
-23 QFAAGSDTPRAY
+23 QFAAGADTPRAY
-35 LERCIAAI
+35 LERCLGALAE
-43 AAHEPA
+43 HEPA
-49 VGAFVETNFA
+49 VGAFVETNIER
-59 GARAAADQATERWRA
+59 ARTAADEASERWRA
-74 GKPRSAIDGM
+74 GNPRSAIDGM

-105 FDGWRGERDA
+105 FEGWRGERDA
-115 AAVYALRAA
+115 AAVHALRAA
-124 GAVIVGKTVT
+124 GAVILGKTVT

-188 FCGCVGFKPTL
+188 FCGVVGFKPTV

-227 VVAREIARR
+227 AVAREIARR

-245 LAGPMTPP
+245 LAGPMAPPAAKTPRA
-253 PGKKLGAVAVLETP
+253 LVVLETA
-267 GWPDAGSGA
+267 GWPVATAGA
-276 RQELERAVAA
+276 RQALERAVAR

-294 LTRRDHPLVEKIE
+294 LSRRDTPLVEKVE
-307 TALTQAMPITRAI
+307 GALARAMPVTRAI
-320 NEWEFV
+320 NEWEWV
-326 WPLNDYHRRDASKLS
+326 WPLNDYHRRDANALS

-349 SAEAMD
+349 SAGAMA
-355 EGRYEELIAERA
+355 EGHYEELILKRA

-373 AELAAV
+373 AELAAI
-379 ADAAVTLSATGA
+379 ADGAVTLSAPGA
-391 APVGLGWTGD
+391 APLGLGWTGD

-412 VPAVSLPLLEDD
+412 VPAVSLPLLQDE

-433 GFAQRDA
+433 GFERRDA
-440 DLIAAAAAI
+440 DLMATAAAI
-449 RDTVAGR
+449 RNAVGGK